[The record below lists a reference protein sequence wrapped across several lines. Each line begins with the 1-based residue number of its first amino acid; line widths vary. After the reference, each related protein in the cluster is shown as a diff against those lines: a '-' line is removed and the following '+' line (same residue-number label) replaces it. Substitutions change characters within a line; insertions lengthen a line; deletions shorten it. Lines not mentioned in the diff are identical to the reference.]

1 MMMKM
6 MLISKPFCFLL
17 FLQTLEDELKSQKAE
32 LDELKEDMIKINL
45 DVTSV
50 DKTLEDAGVK
60 LEETIPHA
68 PDMDVE
74 LEFVVEQFSAY
85 IVAVQE
91 WGAWFCPALAT
102 LEKCRGPYKNKSSLE
117 DMNDE
122 LQVSY
127 FTFGN
132 IHFLGS
138 SCCFR

>member
-1 MMMKM
+1 MMMM
-6 MLISKPFCFLL
+6 IISKPLCFLL

-32 LDELKEDMIKINL
+32 LDELKGDMIKINL

-50 DKTLEDAGVK
+50 DKTLEEAGVK

-68 PDMDVE
+68 PDMGVE

-102 LEKCRGPYKNKSSLE
+102 LEKCRGTYKNRSSLE
-117 DMNDE
+117 DMNDQ

-127 FTFGN
+127 FTIGEHTF
-132 IHFLGS
+132 F
-138 SCCFR
+138 

>member
-1 MMMKM
+1 MMMM
-6 MLISKPFCFLL
+6 MMMMMTISKPRYFLL

-102 LEKCRGPYKNKSSLE
+102 LEKCRGTYKNKSSLE

-127 FTFGN
+127 FTIGQHTF
-132 IHFLGS
+132 
-138 SCCFR
+138 FRF